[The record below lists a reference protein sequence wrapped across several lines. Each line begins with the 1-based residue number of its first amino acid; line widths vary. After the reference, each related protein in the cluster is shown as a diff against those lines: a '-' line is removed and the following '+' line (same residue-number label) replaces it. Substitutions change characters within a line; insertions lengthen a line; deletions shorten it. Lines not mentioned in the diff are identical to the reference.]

1 MAKCFGV
8 SVYLE
13 GMPLLAVQGTT
24 RISVFGVNKDAYAS
38 SYLLQGVAEICSM
51 IRGLD
56 DWLGWACSFPATGPG
71 PGWCLDTE
79 VGAVMVFFFPPHQQ
93 RFPKKEIFPVLLRAV
108 LMDRR
113 DEQQGSRPAASNW
126 PPESQAV
133 QALLSNSCLQHLDHI
148 VLI

>member
-24 RISVFGVNKDAYAS
+24 RILVFGVNKDAYAS

-79 VGAVMVFFFPPHQQ
+79 VGAVMVFFFLHISKGFQKRKYFQCCSELCSWTDVTSSKGAVPLPATG
-93 RFPKKEIFPVLLRAV
+93 PLRAR
-108 LMDRR
+108 LCKLC
-113 DEQQGSRPAASNW
+113 SATLASNIW
-126 PPESQAV
+126 TT
-133 QALLSNSCLQHLDHI
+133 LS
-148 VLI
+148 

>member
-1 MAKCFGV
+1 M
-8 SVYLE
+8 
-13 GMPLLAVQGTT
+13 
-24 RISVFGVNKDAYAS
+24 
-38 SYLLQGVAEICSM
+38 
-51 IRGLD
+51 
-56 DWLGWACSFPATGPG
+56 
-71 PGWCLDTE
+71 
-79 VGAVMVFFFPPHQQ
+79 
-93 RFPKKEIFPVLLRAV
+93 LLRAV

>member
-24 RISVFGVNKDAYAS
+24 RILVFGVNKDAYAS

-79 VGAVMVFFFPPHQQ
+79 VGAVMVFFSSTSAKVS
-93 RFPKKEIFPVLLRAV
+93 KKGNI
-108 LMDRR
+108 
-113 DEQQGSRPAASNW
+113 SSAA
-126 PPESQAV
+126 Q
-133 QALLSNSCLQHLDHI
+133 SCAHGQT
-148 VLI
+148 

>member
-1 MAKCFGV
+1 MAQCFGV

-24 RISVFGVNKDAYAS
+24 QILVFGVNKDAYAP

-56 DWLGWACSFPATGPG
+56 DWPGWACSFPATGPG

-79 VGAVMVFFFPPHQQ
+79 VGAVMVFFFPPHQR

-108 LMDRR
+108 LVDRR
-113 DEQQGSRPAASNW
+113 DEQQGSRPAASNR